1 MSYGDFYFVCTS
13 WVEDDNSLLSV
24 WRFSNKCL

>member
-1 MSYGDFYFVCTS
+1 MSYGDFYFTRTS
-13 WVEDDNSLLSV
+13 WIEDDNSLLFV